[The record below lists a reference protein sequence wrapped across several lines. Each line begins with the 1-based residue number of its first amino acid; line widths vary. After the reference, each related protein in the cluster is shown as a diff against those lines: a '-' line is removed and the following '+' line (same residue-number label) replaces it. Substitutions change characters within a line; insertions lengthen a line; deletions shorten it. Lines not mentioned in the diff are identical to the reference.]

1 MSTRQITIT
10 AFYVFILVLTSLAA
24 RVEVGL
30 ADVVTN
36 ADLDE
41 PPPVPTFTPSPRSEY
56 DANSQSD
63 NSKDKLSVEELA
75 DLFKKAESGSVE
87 AAMKLAED
95 AKNNNI
101 PSAEEKWLKVAAEA
115 GSAEAWYK
123 LGKKAVDKNDD
134 KTAFECFKKSA
145 DADFEDAKIP
155 LAFGYMEGLGTEKDV
170 EKGKAL
176 LQSVADSGN
185 ATAIQKLAIA
195 YYFGIGFEKDE
206 QKSIE
211 LLRQLVT
218 RLSQQKEDY
227 STLITSLALLLGMG
241 NRDIMKQVDD
251 LLDNFNLS
259 LILTQDANINKIILL
274 MTSYSYHCNQNS
286 DNDKRIAQKRYSS
299 MLDML
304 PDLSLDSNGAFV
316 YAVIS
321 MYREDIIDS
330 DSQKLKLYLTIEQ
343 LTKRDNSA
351 DAFLAL
357 AYLHLKG
364 IGTQKDSRLFNFYL
378 DFAARIGDPFAQFY
392 VVLFTKENNELV
404 KIRNTEYIKRAVN
417 FGIAQAYY
425 LYASGA
431 LTSPEKSP
439 ETLELKKNVLAT
451 SEKYIDE
458 YLTEKKKRGKHPEK
472 KNKDAYDYLC
482 SNNYSKWGQ
491 GTTYTPII
499 GKSSKRQWKGIFVR
513 EYYPEEMNDLLDLDY
528 YVNIG
533 DLAAAVAWHYQ
544 MESSGSS
551 QDKAKVR
558 EHWLKAKECGSDAAF
573 DILAV
578 NYWQS
583 DEDEKAL
590 EINNEALNRNIP
602 TAFLQRFIF
611 TCYNPDGTENFEQAF
626 PYLQKAV
633 EMDVYSA
640 NKYLGLCYVLGKGVK
655 QDVEKGV
662 KILED
667 NKEYSILTAL
677 YEKGTG
683 VERDVEKSKR
693 YYAMSCANTLKI
705 EKIKSGVVPLS
716 TGNGNYDENETISLF
731 RNKYYLRRLEREDA
745 PHSTLA
751 LADVMSSSFCSGSTL
766 NTYQNVLDHNLDS
779 ETICSNLSI
788 PLFRKAA
795 QSGDAYDMADAG
807 KTLYMSDN
815 PQDKQD
821 GIELIRKAAKSGQ
834 TMAMMFLGG
843 MAYDN
848 SVKETDRNRKKELL
862 EEAMDWLKQAADKG
876 NIHACNHLILI
887 SWVEF
892 GNDSEKMQLWIDRGI
907 ELNSAFAMIF
917 RAADLLIDANGHE
930 PSQEER
936 QKGVELLYRAA
947 DLGSQDAIAILNDIN
962 RNSQD

>member
-1 MSTRQITIT
+1 MSTRQFTIT
-10 AFYVFILVLTSLAA
+10 AFYLFILVLTSLAA
-24 RVEVGL
+24 LVEVGL

-41 PPPVPTFTPSPRSEY
+41 PPPVPTFTPSPWSDYEANSRSE
-56 DANSQSD
+56 NP
-63 NSKDKLSVEELA
+63 KDRLSFEDLTE
-75 DLFKKAESGSVE
+75 LFKEARSGSVE
-87 AAMKLAED
+87 AALKLAKDSE
-95 AKNNNI
+95 NNNI
-101 PSAEEKWLKVAAEA
+101 PAAEEKWLKVAAEA

-123 LGKKAVDKNDD
+123 LGNKAVDKNDD

-145 DADFEDAKIP
+145 DAGFEDAKIY

-176 LQSVADSGN
+176 LLSVADSGN

-195 YYFGIGFEKDE
+195 YNFGIGFEKDE

-218 RLSQQKEDY
+218 RLSQQKEDS
-227 STLITSLALLLGMG
+227 STLITSLAFLLGMG
-241 NRDIMKQVDD
+241 DKDAMKQVDD

-259 LILTQDANINKIILL
+259 LILTQDAKINKVILL
-274 MTSYSYHCNQNS
+274 MTSYFYHCNQNS

-299 MLDML
+299 LLDML
-304 PDLSLDSNGAFV
+304 LDLSLGSNRNLI

-330 DSQKLKLYLTIEQ
+330 DAQKLKLFLTIEQ
-343 LTKRDNSA
+343 LSKRGNSA
-351 DAFLAL
+351 AHLAL
-357 AYLHLKG
+357 AYLYLKG
-364 IGTQKDSRLFNFYL
+364 IGTEKNRRLFDFFL
-378 DFAARIGDPFAQFY
+378 DIAAKAGEPLAQFY
-392 VVLFTKENNELV
+392 AILFTKENTELD
-404 KIRNTEYIKRAVN
+404 KIRNSEYIKNAIEY
-417 FGIAQAYY
+417 GLSQAYY
-425 LYASGA
+425 LYAQCV

-451 SEKYIDE
+451 SEKCIKDH
-458 YLTEKKKRGKHPEK
+458 LTEKRKRENDPVKTT
-472 KNKDAYDYLC
+472 KDAYGYLC
-482 SNNYSKWGQ
+482 SNNYSKWGH
-491 GTTYTPII
+491 GETHTPIVW
-499 GKSSKRQWKGIFVR
+499 KSFKRQWKGIFATA
-513 EYYPEEMNDLLDLDY
+513 YYPEEMSDLLVLDY

-544 MESSGSS
+544 MESSGAS

-558 EHWLKAKECGSDAAF
+558 EHWLKAKECGSEVAL

-590 EINNEALNRNIP
+590 EINNEALKRNIP
-602 TAFLQRFIF
+602 AAFLQRFKF

-633 EMDVYSA
+633 EMDVCSA
-640 NKYLGLCYVLGKGVK
+640 NRYLGLCYILGKGVK

-677 YEKGTG
+677 YETGTG
-683 VERDVEKSKR
+683 VDRNVEKSKR
-693 YYAMSCANTLKI
+693 YYAMSCANALKI

-716 TGNGNYDENETISLF
+716 AGECNYDENETISLF
-731 RNKYYLRRLEREDA
+731 RNKYYLRRLEREGA
-745 PHSTLA
+745 PHAAIA
-751 LADVMSSSFCSGSTL
+751 LADIMSSSFYSGTTM
-766 NTYQNVLDHNLDS
+766 NTYQNYLDHNLDKD
-779 ETICSNLSI
+779 TCCSIFSI

-807 KTLYMSDN
+807 KTLYMSAN

-821 GIELIRKAAKSGQ
+821 GIELIRKAAQSGQ
-834 TMAMMFLGG
+834 TMAMMFLGSL
-843 MAYDN
+843 AYDN
-848 SVKETDRNRKKELL
+848 AVKETDQNRKKELL

-876 NIHACNHLILI
+876 NIYACNQLILI
-887 SWVEF
+887 TWVEF
-892 GNDSEKMQLWIDRGI
+892 GIDSEKTQLWVDRGI
-907 ELNSAFAMIF
+907 ELDSAFAMIY
-917 RAADLLIDANGHE
+917 RATDLLLGTSDNE
-930 PSQEER
+930 PSQKDR

-947 DLGSQDAIAILNDIN
+947 DLGNLDAIAILNDLI

>member
-1 MSTRQITIT
+1 MSTRQFTIT
-10 AFYVFILVLTSLAA
+10 AFYLFILVLTSLATL
-24 RVEVGL
+24 VEVGL

-41 PPPVPTFTPSPRSEY
+41 PPPVPTFTPSPRSDYE
-56 DANSQSD
+56 ANSRSE
-63 NSKDKLSVEELA
+63 NPKDRLSFEDLTE
-75 DLFKKAESGSVE
+75 LFKEARSGSVE
-87 AAMKLAED
+87 AALKLAKD
-95 AKNNNI
+95 AENNNI
-101 PSAEEKWLKVAAEA
+101 PAAEEKWLKVAAEA

-123 LGKKAVDKNDD
+123 LGNKAVDKNDD

-145 DADFEDAKIP
+145 DAGFEDAKIY
-155 LAFGYMEGLGTEKDV
+155 LAFGYLEGLGTEKDV

-195 YYFGIGFEKDE
+195 YNFGIGFEKDE

-218 RLSQQKEDY
+218 RLSQQKENY

-241 NRDIMKQVDD
+241 DKDAMKQVDD

-259 LILTQDANINKIILL
+259 FILTKDAKINKTVLL
-274 MTSYSYHCNQNS
+274 MMSYYYHCNKKS

-299 MLDML
+299 LLDML
-304 PDLSLDSNGAFV
+304 LDLSLGSNRNLI

-330 DSQKLKLYLTIEQ
+330 DAQKLKLFLTIEQ
-343 LTKRDNSA
+343 LSKRDNSA
-351 DAFLAL
+351 AHLAL
-357 AYLHLKG
+357 AYLYLKG
-364 IGTQKDSRLFNFYL
+364 IGTEKNRRLFDIYL
-378 DFAARIGDPFAQFY
+378 DIAAKAGDPLAQFY
-392 VVLFTKENNELV
+392 AVLFTKENTELD
-404 KIRNTEYIKRAVN
+404 KIRNSEYIKNAIEY
-417 FGIAQAYY
+417 GLPQAYY
-425 LYASGA
+425 LYAQCV

-451 SEKYIDE
+451 SEKYIE
-458 YLTEKKKRGKHPEK
+458 ECLTEKKKQKISSEK

-482 SNNYSKWGQ
+482 SNNYSKWGH
-491 GTTYTPII
+491 GTTYTPIVA
-499 GKSSKRQWKGIFVR
+499 KSFKRQWKGIFVTT
-513 EYYPEEMNDLLDLDY
+513 YSPEDMNDLLDLDY

-533 DLAAAVAWHYQ
+533 DLAVAVSWHYQ
-544 MESSGSS
+544 MESAGNSL
-551 QDKAKVR
+551 DKAKIR
-558 EHWLKAKECGSDAAF
+558 EHWLKAKECGSEVAL

-590 EINNEALNRNIP
+590 EINNEALKRNIP
-602 TAFLQRFIF
+602 AAFLQRFRF
-611 TCYNPDGTENFEQAF
+611 TCYNPDGTDNFEQAF

-640 NKYLGLCYVLGKGVK
+640 NRYLGLCYILGKGVK

-667 NKEYSILTAL
+667 NKEYSILNAL
-677 YEKGTG
+677 YENGTG
-683 VERDVEKSKR
+683 VERSVEKSKR
-693 YYAMSCANTLKI
+693 YYAMSYANTLKI
-705 EKIKSGVVPLS
+705 EKIKSGVVSLS
-716 TGNGNYDENETISLF
+716 TGNCNYDENESISLF
-731 RNKYYLRRLEREDA
+731 RNKYYLRRLEREGV

-751 LADVMSSSFCSGSTL
+751 LANINSSGFGWGATL
-766 NTYQNVLDHNLDS
+766 NTYQNLLDHNLD
-779 ETICSNLSI
+779 EENFCSDFSI

-807 KTLYMSDN
+807 KILYMSDN
-815 PQDKQD
+815 LQDKQE
-821 GIELIRKAAKSGQ
+821 GMELIRKAAKSGQ
-834 TMAMMFLGG
+834 TMAMMFLGSQ
-843 MAYDN
+843 AYDN
-848 SVKETDRNRKKELL
+848 AVKETDPNRKNELL
-862 EEAMDWLKQAADKG
+862 EESMHWLKKAADKG
-876 NIHACNHLILI
+876 NIPACNQLILI
-887 SWVEF
+887 SWVVY
-892 GNDSEKMQLWIDRGI
+892 GKDSEKTQLWVDRGI
-907 ELNSAFAMIF
+907 ELDSAFAMIY
-917 RAADLLIDANGHE
+917 RATDLLLGTSDNE
-930 PSQEER
+930 PSQKDR
-936 QKGVELLYRAA
+936 QKGIELLYRAA

>member
-1 MSTRQITIT
+1 MSTRQFTIT
-10 AFYVFILVLTSLAA
+10 AFYLFILVLTSLAA
-24 RVEVGL
+24 LVEVGL

-41 PPPVPTFTPSPRSEY
+41 PPPVPTFTPSPRYEY
-56 DANSQSD
+56 EAKDRLSD
-63 NSKDKLSVEELA
+63 EDITE
-75 DLFKKAESGSVE
+75 LFKEAESGSVD
-87 AAMKLAED
+87 AALKLAKD
-95 AKNNNI
+95 AENNNI
-101 PSAEEKWLKVAAEA
+101 PVAEEKWLKVAAEA

-123 LGKKAVDKNDD
+123 LGNKAVDKNDD

-145 DADFEDAKIP
+145 DAGFEDAKIY
-155 LAFGYMEGLGTEKDV
+155 LAFGYLEGLGTEKDV

-195 YYFGIGFEKDE
+195 YYFGIGFEKNE
-206 QKSIE
+206 QKSLE

-227 STLITSLALLLGMG
+227 STLITSLAFLLGMG
-241 NRDIMKQVDD
+241 NQDVMKQVDD

-259 LILTQDANINKIILL
+259 LILTQDANNNKVILL
-274 MTSYSYHCNQNS
+274 MTSYFYHCNQNS

-299 MLDML
+299 LLDML
-304 PDLSLDSNGAFV
+304 MDLSIGSNGTFI
-316 YAVIS
+316 YAAIS

-330 DSQKLKLYLTIEQ
+330 ESQRLKLYLTIEQ
-343 LTKRDNSA
+343 LSKRGNSA
-351 DAFLAL
+351 ALLAL

-364 IGTQKDSRLFNFYL
+364 IGTQKNIRLFDIYL
-378 DFAARIGDPFAQFY
+378 DLAARGGDPLAQFY
-392 VVLFTKENNELV
+392 AVLFTKENTELD
-404 KIRNTEYIKRAVN
+404 KIRNSEYIKNAIEY
-417 FGIAQAYY
+417 GLPQAYY
-425 LYASGA
+425 LYAQCV

-451 SEKYIDE
+451 SEKYIE
-458 YLTEKKKRGKHPEK
+458 ECLTEKKKQKISSEK

-482 SNNYSKWGQ
+482 SNNYSKWGH
-491 GTTYTPII
+491 GTTHTPIVA
-499 GKSSKRQWKGIFVR
+499 KSFKRQWKGIFVTA
-513 EYYPEEMNDLLDLDY
+513 YNPEEMNDLLLNLDY

-544 MESSGSS
+544 MESSGAS

-558 EHWLKAKECGSDAAF
+558 EHWLKAKECGSEVAF
-573 DILAV
+573 DILAE

-590 EINNEALNRNIP
+590 EINKEALNRSIP
-602 TAFLQRFIF
+602 AAFLQRFQF

-633 EMDVYSA
+633 EMDVCSA
-640 NKYLGLCYVLGKGVK
+640 NRYLGLCYILGKGVK

-677 YEKGTG
+677 YETGTG
-683 VERDVEKSKR
+683 VDRDVEKSKR
-693 YYAMSCANTLKI
+693 YYAMSCANALKI

-716 TGNGNYDENETISLF
+716 AGECNYDENETISLF
-731 RNKYYLRRLEREDA
+731 RNKYYLRRLEREGA
-745 PHSTLA
+745 PHAAIA
-751 LADVMSSSFCSGSTL
+751 LADIMSSSFYSGTTM
-766 NTYQNVLDHNLDS
+766 NTYQNYLDHNLDKD
-779 ETICSNLSI
+779 TCCSIFSI

-795 QSGDAYDMADAG
+795 QSGDAYDMAGAG
-807 KTLYMSDN
+807 KTLYMSAN

-834 TMAMMFLGG
+834 TMAMMFLGAL
-843 MAYDN
+843 AYDY
-848 SVKETDRNRKKELL
+848 SVKETDQNRKKELL

-876 NIHACNHLILI
+876 NIYACNQLILI
-887 SWVEF
+887 TWVEF
-892 GNDSEKMQLWIDRGI
+892 GIDSEKTQFWIDRGI
-907 ELNSAFAMIF
+907 ELNSAFAMIY
-917 RAADLLIDANGHE
+917 RATDLLLGTSDNE
-930 PSQEER
+930 PSQKDR

-947 DLGSQDAIAILNDIN
+947 NLGSQDAIAILNDLI

>member
-1 MSTRQITIT
+1 MSTRQFTIT
-10 AFYVFILVLTSLAA
+10 AFYLFILVLTSLAA
-24 RVEVGL
+24 LVEVGL

-41 PPPVPTFTPSPRSEY
+41 PPPVPTFTPSPRSDYE
-56 DANSQSD
+56 ANSRSE
-63 NSKDKLSVEELA
+63 NPKDRLSFEDLTE
-75 DLFKKAESGSVE
+75 LFKEARSGSVE
-87 AAMKLAED
+87 AAMKLAKD
-95 AKNNNI
+95 AENNNI
-101 PSAEEKWLKVAAEA
+101 PAAEEKWLKVAAEA

-123 LGKKAVDKNDD
+123 LGNKAVDKNDD

-145 DADFEDAKIP
+145 DAGFEDAKIY
-155 LAFGYMEGLGTEKDV
+155 LAFGYLEGLGTEKDV

-195 YYFGIGFEKDE
+195 YYFGIGFEKNE

-227 STLITSLALLLGMG
+227 STLITSLAFLLGMG
-241 NRDIMKQVDD
+241 NQDVMKQVDD

-259 LILTQDANINKIILL
+259 LILTKDAKINKTVLL
-274 MTSYSYHCNQNS
+274 MTSYFYHCNQNS

-299 MLDML
+299 LLDML
-304 PDLSLDSNGAFV
+304 MDLSIGSNETFI
-316 YAVIS
+316 YAAIS

-330 DSQKLKLYLTIEQ
+330 ESQRLKLYLTIEQ
-343 LTKRDNSA
+343 LSKRDNSA
-351 DAFLAL
+351 ALLAL

-364 IGTQKDSRLFNFYL
+364 IGTEKDIRLFDICL
-378 DFAARIGDPFAQFY
+378 DLAARGGDSLAQFY
-392 VVLFTKENNELV
+392 AVLFTKENTELD
-404 KIRNTEYIKRAVN
+404 KIRNSEYIKNAIEY
-417 FGIAQAYY
+417 GLPQAYY
-425 LYASGA
+425 LYAQCV
-431 LTSPEKSP
+431 LTSSEKSP
-439 ETLELKKNVLAT
+439 ETLELKKNVLAA
-451 SEKYIDE
+451 SEKCIKD
-458 YLTEKKKRGKHPEK
+458 YLTEKRKRENDPVKTT
-472 KNKDAYDYLC
+472 KDAYGYLC
-482 SNNYSKWGQ
+482 SNNYSKWGH
-491 GTTYTPII
+491 GTTFTPIVA
-499 GKSSKRQWKGIFVR
+499 KPSKRQWKGIFVTT
-513 EYYPEEMNDLLDLDY
+513 YSPEEMSDLLDLDY

-533 DLAAAVAWHYQ
+533 DLAVAVAWHYQ
-544 MESSGSS
+544 MESSGAS

-558 EHWLKAKECGSDAAF
+558 EHWLKAKECGSEVAL

-590 EINNEALNRNIP
+590 EINNEALKRNIP
-602 TAFLQRFIF
+602 AAFLQRFRF
-611 TCYNPDGTENFEQAF
+611 TCYNPDGTDNFGQAF

-640 NKYLGLCYVLGKGVK
+640 NRYLGLCYILGKGIK

-677 YEKGTG
+677 YETGTG
-683 VERDVEKSKR
+683 VDRNVEKSKR
-693 YYAMSCANTLKI
+693 YYAMSYANTLKI
-705 EKIKSGVVPLS
+705 EKIKSGVVSLS
-716 TGNGNYDENETISLF
+716 TGNCNYDENESISLF
-731 RNKYYLRRLEREDA
+731 RNKYYLRRLEREGV

-751 LADVMSSSFCSGSTL
+751 LANINSSGFGWGATL
-766 NTYQNVLDHNLDS
+766 NTYQNILDHNLD
-779 ETICSNLSI
+779 EENFCSDFSI

-795 QSGDAYDMADAG
+795 QSGDAYDMAGAG
-807 KTLYMSDN
+807 KTLYMSAN

-834 TMAMMFLGG
+834 TMAMMFLGAL
-843 MAYDN
+843 AYDN
-848 SVKETDRNRKKELL
+848 SVKETDQNRKKELL

-876 NIHACNHLILI
+876 NIPACNQLILI
-887 SWVEF
+887 TWVEF
-892 GNDSEKMQLWIDRGI
+892 GIDSEKTQFWIDRGI

-917 RAADLLIDANGHE
+917 RASVLLLPTDDHE
-930 PSQEER
+930 PSQEDR
-936 QKGVELLYRAA
+936 QKGIELLYRAA
-947 DLGSQDAIAILNDIN
+947 DLGNQDAIAILNDLI